1 MLGLPSTVA
10 VGRVIPK
17 NAFYRNLKM
26 TSALRDAFTHD
37 VEKIEMAASIKEATC
52 GIPAGEHV
60 AEVVVLALDVRER
73 TVPRDVVAAIIRG
86 IPNKVLVACRHE
98 GEVALA
104 LVRQQLQVGTW
115 QPEGDVRLA
124 LRGATL
130 DDVWDALSE
139 QVIFADGA
147 AAVEPASSSE
157 AAPSLTIDE
166 RIERERRIEALR
178 RDVATLT
185 RKHDKEKQIAKRN
198 ALFKQLKAAKRELA
212 ELEN

>member
-10 VGRVIPK
+10 VGRTILK

-37 VEKIEMAASIKEATC
+37 VEKIEVVASIKEATC
-52 GIPAGEHV
+52 GIPTGERV
-60 AEVVVLALDVRER
+60 AEVVVLVLDVRGRE
-73 TVPRDVVAAIIRG
+73 VPRDIVAAVVRG
-86 IPNKVLVACRHE
+86 IPNKVLVACRHD

-104 LVRQQLQVGTW
+104 LVRQQLQVGEWT
-115 QPEGDVRLA
+115 PEGDVRLA

-130 DDVWDALSE
+130 DEAWDVLCE
-139 QVIFADGA
+139 QVIFSD
-147 AAVEPASSSE
+147 EDTDE
-157 AAPSLTIDE
+157 AAPTSDAAPALTVDE
-166 RIERERRIEALR
+166 RIERGRRIEALR

-185 RKHDKEKQIAKRN
+185 RKHAKEKQIGKRN

>member
-10 VGRVIPK
+10 VGRAIPK

-37 VEKIEMAASIKEATC
+37 VEKIEVVASIKEATC
-52 GIPAGEHV
+52 GIPAGERV
-60 AEVVVLALDVRER
+60 AEVVVLVLDVRGRE
-73 TVPRDVVAAIIRG
+73 VPRDIVAAVVRG
-86 IPNKVLVACRHE
+86 IPNKVLVACRHD

-104 LVRQQLQVGTW
+104 LVRQQLQVGEWT
-115 QPEGDVRLA
+115 PEGDVRLA

-130 DDVWDALSE
+130 DEAWDVLCE
-139 QVIFADGA
+139 QVIFSDEDAD
-147 AAVEPASSSE
+147 E
-157 AAPSLTIDE
+157 AAPTSDAAPALTVDE
-166 RIERERRIEALR
+166 RIERGRRIEALR

-185 RKHDKEKQIAKRN
+185 RKHAKEKQIGKRN

>member
-98 GEVALA
+98 
-104 LVRQQLQVGTW
+104 
-115 QPEGDVRLA
+115 
-124 LRGATL
+124 
-130 DDVWDALSE
+130 
-139 QVIFADGA
+139 
-147 AAVEPASSSE
+147 
-157 AAPSLTIDE
+157 
-166 RIERERRIEALR
+166 RERRIEALR

-198 ALFKQLKAAKRELA
+198 ALFRQLKAAKRDLA

>member
-10 VGRVIPK
+10 VGRAIPK

-37 VEKIEMAASIKEATC
+37 VEKIEVVASIKEATC
-52 GIPAGEHV
+52 GIPAGERV
-60 AEVVVLALDVRER
+60 AEVVVLVLDVRGRE
-73 TVPRDVVAAIIRG
+73 VPRDIVAAVVRG
-86 IPNKVLVACRHE
+86 IPNKVLLACRHD

-104 LVRQQLQVGTW
+104 LVRQQLQVGEWT
-115 QPEGDVRLA
+115 PEGDVRLA

-130 DDVWDALSE
+130 DEAWDVLCE
-139 QVIFADGA
+139 QVIFSDEDAD
-147 AAVEPASSSE
+147 E
-157 AAPSLTIDE
+157 AAPTSDAAPALTVDE
-166 RIERERRIEALR
+166 RIERGRRIEALR
-178 RDVATLT
+178 RDVATLA
-185 RKHDKEKQIAKRN
+185 RKHAKEKQIGKRN

>member
-104 LVRQQLQVGTW
+104 LVRQQLQVGEWT
-115 QPEGDVRLA
+115 PEGDVRLA

-130 DDVWDALSE
+130 DEAWDVLCE
-139 QVIFADGA
+139 QVIFSDEDAD
-147 AAVEPASSSE
+147 E
-157 AAPSLTIDE
+157 AAPTSDAAPALTVDE
-166 RIERERRIEALR
+166 RIERGRRIEALR

-185 RKHDKEKQIAKRN
+185 RKHAKEKQIGKRN

>member
-60 AEVVVLALDVRER
+60 AEVVVLALDVRGRE
-73 TVPRDVVAAIIRG
+73 VPCDIVAAVVRG
-86 IPNKVLVACRHE
+86 IPNKVLVACRHD

-104 LVRQQLQVGTW
+104 LVRQQLQVGEWT
-115 QPEGDVRLA
+115 PEGDVRLA

-130 DDVWDALSE
+130 DEAWDALCE
-139 QVIFADGA
+139 QVIFSDEDAD
-147 AAVEPASSSE
+147 E
-157 AAPSLTIDE
+157 AAPTSDAAPALTVDE
-166 RIERERRIEALR
+166 RIERGRRIEALR

-185 RKHDKEKQIAKRN
+185 RKHAKEKQIGKRN
-198 ALFKQLKAAKRELA
+198 ALFKQLKAAKRELV

>member
-17 NAFYRNLKM
+17 NAFYWNLKM

-98 GEVALA
+98 GEVA
-104 LVRQQLQVGTW
+104 
-115 QPEGDVRLA
+115 
-124 LRGATL
+124 
-130 DDVWDALSE
+130 
-139 QVIFADGA
+139 
-147 AAVEPASSSE
+147 
-157 AAPSLTIDE
+157 
-166 RIERERRIEALR
+166 
-178 RDVATLT
+178 TLT

>member
-73 TVPRDVVAAIIRG
+73 TVPRDVVAVVRG
-86 IPNKVLVACRHE
+86 IPNKVLVACRHD

-104 LVRQQLQVGTW
+104 LVRQQLQVGEWT
-115 QPEGDVRLA
+115 PEGDVRLA

-130 DDVWDALSE
+130 DEAWDALCE
-139 QVIFADGA
+139 QVIFSDEDADE
-147 AAVEPASSSE
+147 AVPTSD
-157 AAPSLTIDE
+157 AAPALTVDE
-166 RIERERRIEALR
+166 RIERGRRIEALR

-185 RKHDKEKQIAKRN
+185 RKHAKEKQIGKRN

>member
-10 VGRVIPK
+10 VGRAIPK

-37 VEKIEMAASIKEATC
+37 VEKIEVVASIKEATC
-52 GIPAGEHV
+52 GIPAGERV
-60 AEVVVLALDVRER
+60 AEVVVLVLDVRGRE
-73 TVPRDVVAAIIRG
+73 VPRDIVTAVVRG
-86 IPNKVLVACRHE
+86 IPNKVLVACRHD

-104 LVRQQLQVGTW
+104 LVRQQLQVGEWT
-115 QPEGDVRLA
+115 PEGDVRLA

-130 DDVWDALSE
+130 DEAWDALCE
-139 QVIFADGA
+139 QVIFSDEDADE
-147 AAVEPASSSE
+147 AVPTSD
-157 AAPSLTIDE
+157 AAPALTVDE
-166 RIERERRIEALR
+166 RIERGRRIEALR

-185 RKHDKEKQIAKRN
+185 RKHAKEKQIGKRN

>member
-10 VGRVIPK
+10 VGRTIPK

-26 TSALRDAFTHD
+26 TSALRDAFTRD
-37 VEKIEMAASIKEATC
+37 VEKIEVVASIKEATC
-52 GIPAGEHV
+52 GIPAGERV
-60 AEVVVLALDVRER
+60 AEVVVLVLDVRGRE
-73 TVPRDVVAAIIRG
+73 VPRDIVAAVVRG
-86 IPNKVLVACRHE
+86 IPNKVLVACRHD

-104 LVRQQLQVGTW
+104 LVRQQLQVGEWT
-115 QPEGDVRLA
+115 PEGDVRLA

-130 DDVWDALSE
+130 DEAWDVLCE
-139 QVIFADGA
+139 QVIFSDEDAD
-147 AAVEPASSSE
+147 E
-157 AAPSLTIDE
+157 AAPTSDAAPALTVDE
-166 RIERERRIEALR
+166 RIERGRRIEALR

-185 RKHDKEKQIAKRN
+185 RKHAKEKQIGKRN

>member
-1 MLGLPSTVA
+1 M
-10 VGRVIPK
+10 
-17 NAFYRNLKM
+17 
-26 TSALRDAFTHD
+26 DQ
-37 VEKIEMAASIKEATC
+37 
-52 GIPAGEHV
+52 
-60 AEVVVLALDVRER
+60 
-73 TVPRDVVAAIIRG
+73 AIID
-86 IPNKVLVACRHE
+86 NKSRILKDELEVGE

-130 DDVWDALSE
+130 DEAWDVLCE
-139 QVIFADGA
+139 QVIFSDEDADEA
-147 AAVEPASSSE
+147 APTSD

-198 ALFKQLKAAKRELA
+198 ALFRQLKAAKRDLA

>member
-10 VGRVIPK
+10 VGRTIPK

-37 VEKIEMAASIKEATC
+37 VEKIEVVASIKEATC
-52 GIPAGEHV
+52 GIPAGERV
-60 AEVVVLALDVRER
+60 AEVVVLVLDVRGRE
-73 TVPRDVVAAIIRG
+73 VPRDIVAAVVRG
-86 IPNKVLVACRHE
+86 IPNKVLVACRHD

-104 LVRQQLQVGTW
+104 LVRQQLQVGEWT
-115 QPEGDVRLA
+115 PEGDVRLA

-130 DDVWDALSE
+130 DEAWDVLCE
-139 QVIFADGA
+139 QVIFSDEDAD
-147 AAVEPASSSE
+147 E
-157 AAPSLTIDE
+157 AAPTSDAAPALTVDE
-166 RIERERRIEALR
+166 RIERGRRIEALR

-185 RKHDKEKQIAKRN
+185 RKHAKEKQIGKRN

>member
-104 LVRQQLQVGTW
+104 LVRQQLQVGEWT
-115 QPEGDVRLA
+115 PEGDVRLA

-130 DDVWDALSE
+130 DEAWDALCE
-139 QVIFADGA
+139 QVIFSDEDADE
-147 AAVEPASSSE
+147 AVPTSD
-157 AAPSLTIDE
+157 AAPALTVDE
-166 RIERERRIEALR
+166 RIERGRRIEALR

-185 RKHDKEKQIAKRN
+185 RKHAKEKQIGKRN

>member
-10 VGRVIPK
+10 VGRAIPK

-37 VEKIEMAASIKEATC
+37 VEKIEVVASIKEATC
-52 GIPAGEHV
+52 GIPAGERV
-60 AEVVVLALDVRER
+60 AEVVVLVLDVRGRE
-73 TVPRDVVAAIIRG
+73 VPRDIVAAVVRG
-86 IPNKVLVACRHE
+86 IPNKVLVACRHD

-104 LVRQQLQVGTW
+104 LVRQQLQVGEWT
-115 QPEGDVRLA
+115 PEGDVRLA

-130 DDVWDALSE
+130 DEAWDALCE
-139 QVIFADGA
+139 QVIFSDEDADE
-147 AAVEPASSSE
+147 AVPTSD
-157 AAPSLTIDE
+157 AAPALTVDE
-166 RIERERRIEALR
+166 RIERGRRIEALR

-185 RKHDKEKQIAKRN
+185 RKHTKEKQIGKRN

>member
-1 MLGLPSTVA
+1 MLGLSSTVA

-130 DDVWDALSE
+130 DEAWDVLCE
-139 QVIFADGA
+139 QVIFSDEDAD
-147 AAVEPASSSE
+147 E
-157 AAPSLTIDE
+157 AAPTSDAAPALTVDE
-166 RIERERRIEALR
+166 RIERGRRIEALR

-185 RKHDKEKQIAKRN
+185 RKHAKEKQIGKRN

>member
-130 DDVWDALSE
+130 DEAWDVLCE
-139 QVIFADGA
+139 QVIFSDEDAD
-147 AAVEPASSSE
+147 E
-157 AAPSLTIDE
+157 AAPTSDAAPALTVDE
-166 RIERERRIEALR
+166 RIERGRRIEALR

-185 RKHDKEKQIAKRN
+185 RKHAKEKQIGKRN

>member
-130 DDVWDALSE
+130 DEAWDALCE
-139 QVIFADGA
+139 QVIFSDEDADE
-147 AAVEPASSSE
+147 AVPTSD
-157 AAPSLTIDE
+157 AAPALTVDE
-166 RIERERRIEALR
+166 RIERGRRIEALR

-185 RKHDKEKQIAKRN
+185 RKHAKEKQIGKRN

>member
-10 VGRVIPK
+10 VGRTIPK

-37 VEKIEMAASIKEATC
+37 VEKIEVVASIKEATC
-52 GIPAGEHV
+52 GIPAGERV
-60 AEVVVLALDVRER
+60 AEVVVLVLDVRGCE
-73 TVPRDVVAAIIRG
+73 VPRDIVAAVVRG
-86 IPNKVLVACRHE
+86 IPNKVLVACRHD

-104 LVRQQLQVGTW
+104 LVRQQLQVGEWT
-115 QPEGDVRLA
+115 PEGDVRLA

-130 DDVWDALSE
+130 DEAWDVLCE
-139 QVIFADGA
+139 QVIFSDEDAD
-147 AAVEPASSSE
+147 E
-157 AAPSLTIDE
+157 AAPTSDAAPALTVDE
-166 RIERERRIEALR
+166 RIERGRRIEALR

-185 RKHDKEKQIAKRN
+185 RKHAKEKQTGKRN

>member
-10 VGRVIPK
+10 VGRTIPK

-37 VEKIEMAASIKEATC
+37 VEKIEVVASIKEATC
-52 GIPAGEHV
+52 GIPAGERV
-60 AEVVVLALDVRER
+60 AEVVVLVLDVRGRE
-73 TVPRDVVAAIIRG
+73 VPRDIVAAVVRG
-86 IPNKVLVACRHE
+86 IPNKVLVACRHD

-104 LVRQQLQVGTW
+104 LVRQQLQVGEWT
-115 QPEGDVRLA
+115 PEGDVRLA

-130 DDVWDALSE
+130 DEAWDVLCE
-139 QVIFADGA
+139 QVIFSDEDAD
-147 AAVEPASSSE
+147 E
-157 AAPSLTIDE
+157 AAPTSDAAPALTVDE
-166 RIERERRIEALR
+166 RIERGRRIEVLR

-185 RKHDKEKQIAKRN
+185 RKHAKEKQIGKRN

>member
-10 VGRVIPK
+10 VGRTIPK

-26 TSALRDAFTHD
+26 TSALRDAFTRD
-37 VEKIEMAASIKEATC
+37 VEKIEVVASIKEATC
-52 GIPAGEHV
+52 GIPAGERV
-60 AEVVVLALDVRER
+60 AEVVVLVLDVRGHE
-73 TVPRDVVAAIIRG
+73 VPRDIVAAVVRG
-86 IPNKVLVACRHE
+86 IPNKVLVACRHD

-104 LVRQQLQVGTW
+104 LVRQQLQVGEWT
-115 QPEGDVRLA
+115 PEGDVRLA

-130 DDVWDALSE
+130 DEAWDVLCE
-139 QVIFADGA
+139 QVIFSDEDAD
-147 AAVEPASSSE
+147 E
-157 AAPSLTIDE
+157 AAPTSDAAPALTVDE
-166 RIERERRIEALR
+166 RIERGRRIEALR

-185 RKHDKEKQIAKRN
+185 RKHAKEKQIGKRN